1 MQKKALVYTIVVV
14 AAIAL
19 GVAGFIL
26 LRQNNELN
34 EFKEQMILDR
44 QLLEE
49 EFNDLSMQYEGY
61 KFTVSNDSLL
71 KKLEGEQAKVQRLM
85 EELKTVKSNN
95 AKRIGELK
103 KELETLRKI
112 MRHYVQQIDSLNKAN
127 TELKEENT
135 RVRQQISQVTTTA
148 QRLQAEKTALNEQVQ
163 RASKLSVSYISV
175 SLLDKRG
182 KETKKIKKAAQIRVV
197 ANIDRNVTAEVGE
210 KILYVRI
217 LKPDGEI
224 LTLHDGTFAYENGM
238 LEYSIKRTIEY
249 DGEPVQVT
257 LFWDISEYLL
267 EGNYRADIFSDGHLI
282 GKKAFRIE

>member
-1 MQKKALVYTIVVV
+1 MQKKALIYTIVIVV
-14 AAIAL
+14 VVAL
-19 GVAGFIL
+19 GVTGFIL
-26 LRQNNELN
+26 LRQNSELK

-71 KKLEGEQAKVQRLM
+71 RKLEGEQAKVQRLM

-103 KELETLRKI
+103 RELETLRKI

-127 TELKEENT
+127 TQLKEENT
-135 RVRQQISQVTTTA
+135 RVREQISKVTSTA
-148 QRLQAEKTALNEQVQ
+148 QRLQAEKTALNEQVE

-182 KETKKIKKAAQIRVV
+182 KEVKKIKKAAQIRVI

-210 KILYVRI
+210 KTLYVRI

-224 LTLHDGTFAYENGM
+224 LALHDGTFSYENGM
-238 LEYSIKRTIEY
+238 LEYSMKRSIEY

-267 EGNYRADIFSDGHLI
+267 EGNYRADIFADGHLI
-282 GKKAFRIE
+282 GKKAFRID